1 MPAPCQL
8 TQVHLNT
15 EKQRAL
21 AAINGLFYAGTL
33 SAIQA
38 PDIYGITLDG
48 ERGNRPHI
56 YSREGILQDAVSFET
71 QCCPVWHV
79 RNHQISTLL
88 VIFSSSIFI
97 CSCHS
102 FLDIEIK
109 FFGGRGGGLCEL

>member
-56 YSREGILQDAVSFET
+56 YSREGILQDAVSVWNT
-71 QCCPVWHV
+71 VLCCMACQESSV
-79 RNHQISTLL
+79 SALL
-88 VIFSSSIFI
+88 TICSSSMYI
-97 CSCHS
+97 C
-102 FLDIEIK
+102 
-109 FFGGRGGGLCEL
+109 

>member
-1 MPAPCQL
+1 VEHDFWLIQQNAFALPAPCQL

-56 YSREGILQDAVSFET
+56 YSREGILQDAVSF
-71 QCCPVWHV
+71 
-79 RNHQISTLL
+79 
-88 VIFSSSIFI
+88 
-97 CSCHS
+97 
-102 FLDIEIK
+102 
-109 FFGGRGGGLCEL
+109 